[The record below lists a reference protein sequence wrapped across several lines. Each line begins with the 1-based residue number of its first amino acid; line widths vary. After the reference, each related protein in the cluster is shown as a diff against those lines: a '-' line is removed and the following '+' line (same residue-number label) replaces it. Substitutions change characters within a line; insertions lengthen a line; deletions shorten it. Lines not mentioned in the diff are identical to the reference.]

1 MIREYSD
8 EVDFEVRMD
17 SQETR
22 DEVTNNLKNVIQRI
36 DAGEEMM
43 IEFYIKTQEK
53 LG

>member
-1 MIREYSD
+1 M
-8 EVDFEVRMD
+8 
-17 SQETR
+17 SQDRHFTTQQ
-22 DEVTNNLKNVIQRI
+22 VMKRI